1 MKLVS
6 IRRDGRDSI
15 GLLRDDRVL
24 DLSLL
29 KSQSY
34 GSLKSFLSNGGM
46 AALEAAA
53 LDSLPALP
61 LAQIRFRPVITDPAK
76 ILCIGIN
83 YASHVK
89 EAGRDIPQFPMVF
102 TRFADSQVGHDEA
115 LLRPRESTKFDYEG
129 ELAVVI
135 GRRAHHVKEADAL
148 DFVAGY
154 SCYNDGTL
162 RDWQRH
168 TSQFTPGKNFPGT
181 GGFGPWLVTADE
193 IPDPSNL
200 HLQTRLNGEVMQ
212 DTNTSDMI
220 FGVGKLIEYC
230 SSFTPLAPGDVLVT
244 GTTGGVGAFRQPP
257 VWMKPGDVVEIEIS
271 GIGILRNTVADE

>member
-24 DLSLL
+24 DLSLW
-29 KSQSY
+29 KGQSY
-34 GSLKSFLSNGGM
+34 VSLKSLLSNGGM

-61 LAQIRFRPVITDPAK
+61 LAQIQFRPVITDPAK

-83 YASHVK
+83 YASHVR
-89 EAGRDIPQFPMVF
+89 EAGREIPQFPMVF
-102 TRFADSQVGHDEA
+102 TRFADSQAGHDEA

-148 DFVAGY
+148 NFVAGY

-168 TSQFTPGKNFPGT
+168 TSQFTPGKNFPRT

-271 GIGILRNTVADE
+271 GIGILRNTIADE